1 MALNVETIS
10 KLERRI
16 TITVPLQPLE
26 AQIRQRLNQMSRT
39 AKFAGFRPG
48 KAPMGV
54 VNQHY
59 GDQVRD
65 EVYSSAVEKSF
76 GDAVEEAK
84 LRVAGYPNIEHKP
97 FEAASV
103 NLEYTATFEVFPEV
117 TIVDLAKI
125 KIERPVLEVGEADV
139 KNTLDVLV
147 KQRVSYVPVK
157 RAAKKGDRINV
168 TLTASVDGKE
178 VESTGDTGIDLV
190 LGDAGRVASFDEH
203 LTGGKA
209 GASKKFE
216 ISYPADHNPAQLA
229 GKTVAYEVNY
239 ISVSEPRYPEL
250 DADFAK
256 SLGIEDGDVAKMKA
270 EITESL
276 KQEVEKRV
284 NAKVKE
290 QVFQALVDQADFEIP
305 RVLLGTEINRMME
318 TTAQNL
324 KQRGA
329 DLGAIKLEPS
339 MFEEQAK
346 RSTKLRLILG
356 ELINKNGLHAN
367 AEQVRA
373 MVDVFSQSFERP
385 ADVVTWYYADP
396 KRLDEPA
403 ALATE
408 ENAVAWVLAKAKVS
422 DKKVKF
428 DDLMGNV

>member
-26 AQIRQRLNQMSRT
+26 AQIRQRLTQMSRT

-48 KAPMGV
+48 KAPMGL

-84 LRVAGYPNIEHKP
+84 LRVAGFPNIEHKP

-117 TIVDLAKI
+117 KIADLAKI

-157 RAAKKGDRINV
+157 RAAKKGDRVNV
-168 TLTASVDGKE
+168 TLKASVDGKE

-190 LGDAGRVASFDEH
+190 LGDAGRVASFDEQ
-203 LTGGKA
+203 LVGGKA
-209 GASKKFE
+209 GAAKKFE
-216 ISYPADHNPAQLA
+216 IAYPADHNPAQLA

-239 ISVSEPRYPEL
+239 VSVAEPSYPEL

-276 KQEVEKRV
+276 KQEVAKRV
-284 NAKVKE
+284 SAKLKE
-290 QVFQALVDQADFEIP
+290 QVFQALVDNADFEIP
-305 RVLLGTEINRMME
+305 KVLLGTEINRMME
-318 TTAQNL
+318 TTTQNL

-329 DLGAIKLEPS
+329 DLNTIKLEPS
-339 MFEEQAK
+339 MFEDQAK
-346 RSTKLRLILG
+346 RSAKLRLILG
-356 ELINKNGLHAN
+356 ELINSNGLHAN
-367 AEQVRA
+367 ADQIRA

-408 ENAVAWVLAKAKVS
+408 ENAVTWVLAKAKVS

-428 DDLMGNV
+428 NDLMGNA

>member
-26 AQIRQRLNQMSRT
+26 AQIRQRLTQMSRT

-48 KAPMGV
+48 KAPMGL

-117 TIVDLAKI
+117 TIGDLAKI
-125 KIERPVLEVGEADV
+125 KIERPGLEVGDADV

-190 LGDAGRVASFDEH
+190 LGDAGRVASFDEQ
-203 LTGGKA
+203 LTGGK
-209 GASKKFE
+209 
-216 ISYPADHNPAQLA
+216 
-229 GKTVAYEVNY
+229 
-239 ISVSEPRYPEL
+239 
-250 DADFAK
+250 
-256 SLGIEDGDVAKMKA
+256 
-270 EITESL
+270 
-276 KQEVEKRV
+276 
-284 NAKVKE
+284 
-290 QVFQALVDQADFEIP
+290 
-305 RVLLGTEINRMME
+305 
-318 TTAQNL
+318 
-324 KQRGA
+324 
-329 DLGAIKLEPS
+329 
-339 MFEEQAK
+339 
-346 RSTKLRLILG
+346 
-356 ELINKNGLHAN
+356 
-367 AEQVRA
+367 
-373 MVDVFSQSFERP
+373 
-385 ADVVTWYYADP
+385 
-396 KRLDEPA
+396 
-403 ALATE
+403 
-408 ENAVAWVLAKAKVS
+408 
-422 DKKVKF
+422 
-428 DDLMGNV
+428 